1 MKNYYILNKSVCGVK
16 NPLMLVNII
25 IRQKF
30 DRIEVMENDK
40 SISYNMKKVGLSS
53 YEIKANLTNNSNV
66 KVNIIIGNKVIEIC
80 LIKNRKIKRVFNK
93 VYTVLFGNKVGRIL
107 LKIKIPILILLFL
120 ILFQPL
126 A

>member
-40 SISYNMKKVGLSS
+40 SISFNMKKVGLSS

-107 LKIKIPILILLFL
+107 LKIKK
-120 ILFQPL
+120 
-126 A
+126 